1 MMGARNRARGICLT
15 TAVAA
20 AMILQACAWQRIP
33 TAPSFAPVAALPIT
47 VGVELSSSPGSRTYG
62 PPVVNLLSQMS
73 VVDKLVYPY
82 REDDAVDA
90 LLGIAIDGS
99 WKGRGFGAGFAIGL
113 TLGLLSPVVGPSMTG
128 THDLKATLTG
138 ENEQVASHSARI
150 ESKVTWGI
158 AANSNEVSVKA
169 DDLQARKIAVE
180 IAEWL
185 QANRRV
191 ILQKLQ

>member
-1 MMGARNRARGICLT
+1 
-15 TAVAA
+15 
-20 AMILQACAWQRIP
+20 
-33 TAPSFAPVAALPIT
+33 
-47 VGVELSSSPGSRTYG
+47 
-62 PPVVNLLSQMS
+62 
-73 VVDKLVYPY
+73 
-82 REDDAVDA
+82 
-90 LLGIAIDGS
+90 
-99 WKGRGFGAGFAIGL
+99 
-113 TLGLLSPVVGPSMTG
+113 MTG